1 MKDQSGRNYV
11 RVRDDELKRHRRAEI
26 LRAAVVVF
34 ADKGYFAARM
44 REVAQHAG
52 VADGTLYLYF
62 KGKED
67 LLVSVL
73 EEYADAFLTR
83 ARRDADKAVDPHE
96 KLRLIVERHLFSM
109 ESDRALAQVFQI
121 ELRHTRRFLRQVA
134 KGKVAEYL
142 GLLQSVIAEGV
153 RKGEFRDDV
162 PTEVAARAVFG
173 AVDEVVTAWVL
184 ASRPYPLASHAKP
197 LVALILRALGAGT
210 DGGAR

>member
-1 MKDQSGRNYV
+1 MKDQSREGGV

-26 LRAAVVVF
+26 LRAAVEVF
-34 ADKGYFAARM
+34 ADRGYFAARM

-83 ARRDADKAVDPHE
+83 ARRDAERLDDPQE
-96 KLRLIVERHLFSM
+96 KLRMIVERHLFSM

-134 KGKVAEYL
+134 KGKVAQYL
-142 GLLQSVIAEGV
+142 GLLQEVITDGV
-153 RKGEFRDDV
+153 QKGSFRRDV
-162 PTEVAARAVFG
+162 PAEVAARAVFG

-184 ASRPYPLASHAKP
+184 ASRPWPLTSHAKP
-197 LVALILRALGAGT
+197 LVGLILRGLVAGP
-210 DGGAR
+210 DGGEQ